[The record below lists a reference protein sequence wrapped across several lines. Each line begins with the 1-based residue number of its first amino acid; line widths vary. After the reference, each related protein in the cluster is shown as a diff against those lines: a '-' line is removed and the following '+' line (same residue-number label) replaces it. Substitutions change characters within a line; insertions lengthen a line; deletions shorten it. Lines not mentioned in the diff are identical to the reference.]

1 MKVLVT
7 GAAGFIGA
15 HVVRQLIVAG
25 HDAVAAVRPGSAA
38 ARLADVRDR
47 CAVVELDVAEA
58 EPVTAVLRRHRPDA
72 VIHLAWYAEP
82 GRYRHALPEN
92 VASLRATAGLLLA
105 AADAGCTRVVLGGTC
120 VEHAAG
126 DHRPIYDAAKA
137 AAHRLGEGFA
147 AAGVSVACGHVFY
160 LYGPW
165 EDQRRVVP
173 AVIRSVLAGTPI
185 ATTTGEQTR
194 DYLHV
199 ADVAAG
205 FVALAGSGID
215 GGVDICSG
223 SLVKLAHVLRLI
235 GEQTGRPELVLLG
248 ERGAPDD
255 AGYQQAGDPAAL
267 IATGW
272 QPQFDIR
279 SGITDTIAWWT
290 GRQEALA

>member
-15 HVVRQLIVAG
+15 HVIRQLIAGG

-38 ARLADVRDR
+38 PRLADVRAR
-47 CAVVELDVAEA
+47 CSLVELDVADA
-58 EPVTAVLRRHRPDA
+58 ARVAGVLREHRPDA

-82 GRYRHALPEN
+82 GRYRHALAEN
-92 VASLRATAGLLLA
+92 VDSLRATAGLLLA
-105 AADAGCTRVVLGGTC
+105 AAEAGCPRVVLGGSC
-120 VEHAAG
+120 VEHAVGGAG
-126 DHRPIYDAAKA
+126 PIYDAAKA
-137 AAHRLGEGFA
+137 AAHRLGEGFS
-147 AAGVSVACGHVFY
+147 AAGLRVACGHVFY

-165 EDQRRVVP
+165 EDRRRVLSS
-173 AVIRSVLAGTPI
+173 VIRSLLANQPI

-205 FVALAGSGID
+205 FIALAGSEAT

-223 SLVKLAHVLRLI
+223 SLVTLADVLRII
-235 GEQTGRPELVLLG
+235 GEQMGRPALVRLG
-248 ERGAPDD
+248 ERGSADD
-255 AGYQQAGDPAAL
+255 DGYQLAGDPRAL

-272 QPQFDIR
+272 RPQFDIR

-290 GRQEALA
+290 GQQEALA